1 MKIDNLS
8 IRNYMRI
15 MKINNSKLSELERER
30 EILKIFHKDINKI
43 KKGEGDDTIISLS
56 ELISQDVDSLVRKF
70 KYDGVEYGFIPNLDN
85 ISTGEYIDLN
95 SYLKEGTELHRI
107 AAILYRPITHSKGD
121 MYRIEEYSGTEKYMD
136 IMREVDFRV
145 VISAMFFFSILGKS
159 LLSHSNIYIQRLAKK
174 ERKKMKKISRK
185 KRNSPKSSDG
195 IL

>member
-15 MKINNSKLSELERER
+15 IKINNSKLTELERER

-43 KKGEGDDTIISLS
+43 KKGEGDETIISLS
-56 ELISQDVDSLVRKF
+56 ELLTQEVDSLVRKF

-107 AAILYRPITHSKGD
+107 AAILYRPITESKGD
-121 MYRIEEYSGTEKYMD
+121 MYRIEEYGGTEKYMD
-136 IMREVDFRV
+136 VMREVDFRV
-145 VISAMFFFSILGKS
+145 VVSAMFFFSILGKS

-185 KRNSPKSSDG
+185 KRNSRKSSDG
-195 IL
+195 IQ